1 MKRNIRDSLAYC
13 CRSLPYFKGKYRIG
27 PAVIPRLTNYENEQ
41 DCLVTIKMQDSTT
54 FVLDLR
60 SSLEQKVFFAGE
72 HDYEIIQML
81 SRILDPGAV
90 VFDVG
95 ANIGLYSIALGEK
108 LKRISENP
116 QLWSFE
122 PIASNFQ
129 RLVNL
134 VEINKLTNIVYPVN
148 SALGKSEGT
157 IQLCMV
163 DKKFGSSTGNAFCLG
178 EGLVKLEEPNFSAP
192 ITKLDEFVKQK
203 NIQRCDI
210 IKVDIEGAEM
220 DFILGGIN
228 FIQEHRPVIYG
239 EFEPF
244 WSNHFGYSFVDVADI
259 FIPWEYKIYQQKNR
273 KTFIEVK
280 EIRAGISDVLM
291 IPAEKLTAISKRLN
305 SIHS

>member
-13 CRSLPYFKGKYRIG
+13 CRLLPYFKGKYRIG
-27 PAVIPRLTNYENEQ
+27 PAVIPLLTNYENEQ

-95 ANIGLYSIALGEK
+95 ANIGLYSVALGEK

-122 PIASNFQ
+122 PIPSNFQ

-163 DKKFGSSTGNAFCLG
+163 DEKFGSSTGNAFCLG

-228 FIQEHRPVIYG
+228 FIKEHRPVIYG

-291 IPAEKLTAISKRLN
+291 IPTEKLTDISKRLN